1 MRWSSWFLAHDTVS
15 PWVRGVGE
23 LLPAPALVAERSS
36 FPRGS
41 AVTRWLGRCYE
52 AIPGFAQAHGMG
64 SFSDQHHGLNVT
76 LGVPRFRDTGNTLVC
91 AAQWAAG
98 VHGQDLSPTGR
109 AYGTALAAQLDR
121 KGGLGV
127 CEGVV
132 RRGKTGAFQGD
143 VAIFFFHRPLLR
155 P

>member
-1 MRWSSWFLAHDTVS
+1 MKGEQYLHDDELH
-15 PWVRGVGE
+15 GE
-23 LLPAPALVAERSS
+23 LLPPPALVARAQLQLAGRGRGAGVEVSHVAVPDAEHSS
-36 FPRGS
+36 VQLGEWVHAKPRML
-41 AVTRWLGRCYE
+41 W
-52 AIPGFAQAHGMG
+52 
-64 SFSDQHHGLNVT
+64 
-76 LGVPRFRDTGNTLVC
+76 
-91 AAQWAAG
+91 WAG
-98 VHGQDLSPTGR
+98 VHRQDLSPSGR
-109 AYGTALAAQLDR
+109 AYGAALAAQLDR